1 MSDDLKQMIQHAIRG
16 DSGAISHLYERF
28 ADKIYRYV
36 SYRVSST
43 PDAEDITA
51 EVFVSMLNGL
61 PKYRE
66 TGAPFE
72 AWLYRIAAARVA
84 DFHRRNARRPQV
96 ELPETLRS
104 DAPAPEAHLEDQ
116 QELQTLKTA
125 IAQLGEEHRMVLI
138 LRFVERKSHQEV
150 AEIIGKGV
158 SAVRSIQH
166 RALIELASL
175 LGSDEKIRHYLRGRS
190 S

>member
-1 MSDDLKQMIQHAIRG
+1 MSDDLKQMIQRATQG
-16 DSGAISHLYERF
+16 DSGAISSLYEQF
-28 ADKIYRYV
+28 ANKIFRYV
-36 SYRVSST
+36 SYRVTST
-43 PDAEDITA
+43 ADAEDITA
-51 EVFVSMLNGL
+51 NVFVSMLDGL
-61 PKYRE
+61 PNYRD

-84 DFHRRNARRPQV
+84 DFHRRNSRRPQV
-96 ELPETLRS
+96 ELPETMRT
-104 DAPAPEAHLEDQ
+104 DEPAPEEHLQEQ

-125 IAQLGEEHRMVLI
+125 VAQLSEEHRMVLI

-150 AEIIGKGV
+150 ADIIGKGV

-166 RALIELASL
+166 RALIELATL
-175 LGSDEKIRHYLRGRS
+175 LGSEEKIRHYLRGRS